1 MGNKGHI
8 QENQRVWLV
17 KTNPW
22 HLDLTQAVGK
32 ASKKKGNST
41 SSQAFFTKKS
51 AYSMMKKT
59 TRTETTFLKSVIN
72 VKEVVS
78 LHLTGV
84 LSI

>member
-1 MGNKGHI
+1 MENKGHI

-32 ASKKKGNST
+32 ASKKKENST
-41 SSQAFFTKKS
+41 SSHSVFTKIGIQHDVK
-51 AYSMMKKT
+51 A
-59 TRTETTFLKSVIN
+59 TRTETTCSISVTN

-78 LHLTGV
+78 LHLTGE
-84 LSI
+84 LCI